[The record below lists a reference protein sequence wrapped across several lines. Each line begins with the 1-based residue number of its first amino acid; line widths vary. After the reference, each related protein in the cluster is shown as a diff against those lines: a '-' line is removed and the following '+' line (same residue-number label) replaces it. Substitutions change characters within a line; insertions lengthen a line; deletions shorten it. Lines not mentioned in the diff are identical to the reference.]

1 MNDEKWTR
9 FFRVLVAIVGIM
21 LIVNGVYHSC
31 KRGSSTANS
40 DATIG
45 TVERLKGEHE
55 LTGSEVKSAER
66 SVDDAEKHVDRAV
79 DAISRSEDAAR
90 RNAAGVDEL
99 QTLISECQGIV
110 EAQRGI
116 IRDVDRANGIRPA
129 ADAEN

>member
-9 FFRVLVAIVGIM
+9 FFRVLVAIAGIM
-21 LIVNGVYHSC
+21 LVVNGVYHSC

-40 DATIG
+40 NATAG
-45 TVERLKGEHE
+45 TVERLKSEHE
-55 LTGSEVKSAER
+55 SIRSKVESGEREVTA
-66 SVDDAEKHVDRAV
+66 AEKHVERAIDTV
-79 DAISRSEDAAR
+79 SRSEDAAA

-99 QTLISECQGIV
+99 QALISECQGIV

-129 ADAEN
+129 ADATH